1 LNISKTGRKMLIAG
15 VAVVAILFVLRIAIR
30 AQGTELL
37 KNTTFDQYY
46 GIGGANVAP
55 VGWSLTASLPVSAAR
70 QEWVFN
76 EFPGFGASWEVST
89 SKAVFT
95 MTAAQ
100 FVPGIR
106 AGTPLRFQAY
116 SNVFTCDK
124 ETSCIEGN
132 VGYRISM
139 TNSNAR
145 TRIGVDPTGG
155 QDPNASTVVWS
166 PYISPFDRFE
176 LAIVDVQ
183 AKTDNGVT
191 LFLNGTQ
198 DVGMLLN
205 KMYWDNA
212 SLQVLGP
219 GGGAPP
225 GATEVPRVVPF
236 VTPAGQQAD
245 GSIIHTVRSGDTL
258 ASIAVAY
265 KITIDEI
272 RQLNEMA
279 PDEYVIQIG
288 QKLIIRPPF
297 SVKPPVTYII
307 VTATYTPGVG
317 TIYPTPTPTFTP
329 TRTPT
334 ANSSGPIIIIITV
347 APTATPVSMR
357 QESDPAAMPF
367 ARPRPNRSGGTG
379 QQAKD
384 AGILCAV
391 VFEDAD
397 ENGYRSAG
405 ESPLR
410 GTLLKLTLGTGNTI
424 TRKTEGDDPICFADL
439 APGVYRV
446 AAEPPPQYSVTTPR
460 EMRVEVDSGGRVGVI
475 IGAAAGVKAHPV
487 MPNMPAETTE
497 SSLTAVFRR
506 SGGVILI
513 GTAGLIVIA
522 GIGVAVLTRA

>member
-1 LNISKTGRKMLIAG
+1 MNISKTGRKMLIAG

-236 VTPAGQQAD
+236 VTPAG
-245 GSIIHTVRSGDTL
+245 
-258 ASIAVAY
+258 
-265 KITIDEI
+265 
-272 RQLNEMA
+272 
-279 PDEYVIQIG
+279 
-288 QKLIIRPPF
+288 
-297 SVKPPVTYII
+297 
-307 VTATYTPGVG
+307 
-317 TIYPTPTPTFTP
+317 
-329 TRTPT
+329 
-334 ANSSGPIIIIITV
+334 
-347 APTATPVSMR
+347 
-357 QESDPAAMPF
+357 
-367 ARPRPNRSGGTG
+367 
-379 QQAKD
+379 
-384 AGILCAV
+384 
-391 VFEDAD
+391 
-397 ENGYRSAG
+397 
-405 ESPLR
+405 
-410 GTLLKLTLGTGNTI
+410 
-424 TRKTEGDDPICFADL
+424 
-439 APGVYRV
+439 
-446 AAEPPPQYSVTTPR
+446 
-460 EMRVEVDSGGRVGVI
+460 
-475 IGAAAGVKAHPV
+475 
-487 MPNMPAETTE
+487 
-497 SSLTAVFRR
+497 
-506 SGGVILI
+506 
-513 GTAGLIVIA
+513 
-522 GIGVAVLTRA
+522 